1 MVQEDEELV
10 LLLGVMVGLRHLL
23 PETDK
28 VQQLGDLI
36 TSS

>member
-1 MVQEDEELV
+1 MVQEDEVLVV
-10 LLLGVMVGLRHLL
+10 LLGAMVGLRHLL

-36 TSS
+36 ISS

>member
-1 MVQEDEELV
+1 MVQEDEVLV
-10 LLLGVMVGLRHLL
+10 ALLGAMVGLRHLL

-36 TSS
+36 ISS